1 MFVNLFKELDRL
13 LLDRLFPCFSFLR
26 HKQFPNSQFLMILNC
41 LPCINTGYISWVAL
55 LLWCIFYLMV
65 PPSGYSFAI
74 IRRHIHS
81 FSFTYSNDFR
91 TEDA

>member
-26 HKQFPNSQFLMILNC
+26 HKQFPNSQFLLILNC

-55 LLWCIFYLMV
+55 LL
-65 PPSGYSFAI
+65 
-74 IRRHIHS
+74 
-81 FSFTYSNDFR
+81 
-91 TEDA
+91 